1 MIYLTT
7 YASED
12 MGLTEKRQR
21 EHMLGRK
28 LLQVGLQREYALFLP
43 GLSMETGANGK
54 PFLPEYPHI
63 HFNISHCSG
72 IVVCGIYH
80 RRIGVD
86 VERIRPYSEKLC
98 RKVLS
103 PEEWEAVQAAGTPEL
118 FFRYWTL
125 KESYVKATGIGL
137 SVPLQSVTFS
147 REDSGGKVTGW
158 GRGGEV
164 TGWDSGGKMTGW
176 DSGGK
181 FTCSC
186 PGFEF
191 YQTCLYGTYIFS
203 ICVGKGPA
211 GHEERKGGYGIYDLS
226 GSI

>member
-1 MIYLTT
+1 MIYVTT

-28 LLQVGLQREYALFLP
+28 LLQAGLQREYALFLP
-43 GLSMETGANGK
+43 DLSMETGAYGK

-72 IVVCGIYH
+72 IVICGIYDQ
-80 RRIGVD
+80 RIGVD

-103 PEEWEAVQAAGTPEL
+103 PEEQEAVQSSGMPEL
-118 FFRYWTL
+118 FFQYWTL
-125 KESYVKATGIGL
+125 KESYVKAAGSGL
-137 SVPLQSVTFS
+137 SVPLQSVTFTW
-147 REDSGGKVTGW
+147 EDSVGKAA
-158 GRGGEV
+158 
-164 TGWDSGGKMTGW
+164 GWDSGGKLADR
-176 DSGGK
+176 DSAVK
-181 FTCSC
+181 FTCSR

-203 ICVGKGPA
+203 ICVGKSLS
-211 GHEERKGGYGIYDLS
+211 GHQKRKGGYGIYDLS